1 MIVSIATNSVT
12 IEFEGQAT
20 PRSAF
25 KMAPQIKPQ
34 SHTEHFTLLLFVT
47 ICYYWAYEPEL
58 IYNHSKLQFGKQNR
72 PSNQKSN

>member
-25 KMAPQIKPQ
+25 KITPQIKPQ

-47 ICYYWAYEPEL
+47 TGHTSLGLFIIIPSSNL
-58 IYNHSKLQFGKQNR
+58 VSKIGHLTKRVIDNG
-72 PSNQKSN
+72 